1 MAAAPH
7 QPPPL
12 TLRSCRLRRPLAF
25 AVAACIPSCPRVVDP
40 RAHHAAEARATP
52 LPSARPSLAPLLL
65 SVCAAHAAQ
74 CYIHDGSVETARRI
88 VRHEGWR
95 ALWRGT
101 GPTLAMAVPSVAVY
115 LPVYDALQA
124 RLVEAGAPH
133 AAPALAGAAARAL
146 AVFGV
151 GALSFSF

>member
-1 MAAAPH
+1 MA
-7 QPPPL
+7 PPPP
-12 TLRSCRLRRPLAF
+12 CRLTRRARTPARSPLAL
-25 AVAACIPSCPRVVDP
+25 AAECIPSCPRTADP
-40 RAHHAAEARATP
+40 RAFHAAEARRAHRRLRFCAPQSCPPPP
-52 LPSARPSLAPLLL
+52 LTRQAGRAAPP
-65 SVCAAHAAQ
+65 Q

-115 LPVYDALQA
+115 LPVYDVLQA
-124 RLVEAGAPH
+124 HISAAGAPA

-146 AVFGV
+146 AVLGT
-151 GALSFSF
+151 GA